1 MIVAEELLWSVMVKA
16 VDGPQVAVSGT
27 MPVEAYDKIG
37 VTVDAGATQQV
48 DLSPGGAADV
58 TALVISPAAPDVLLT
73 YDANGTDI
81 ALDAPHVLL
90 GGAVA
95 LVGDPS
101 SLTFTNGTA
110 TDADITIL
118 VGRDATP

>member
-1 MIVAEELLWSVMVKA
+1 VTEQLIWSVMVKA
-16 VDGPQVAVSGT
+16 VKGPQLSPSGS
-27 MPVEAYDKIG
+27 MDVEAYDKLA

-48 DLSPGGAADV
+48 DLSPGGAAAV
-58 TALVISPAAPDVLLT
+58 TCLVVSPAVPDAQLT
-73 YDANGTDI
+73 YDVGGKDI
-81 ALDAPHVLL
+81 ALDQPHILL

-95 LVGDPS
+95 LAGDPT

-110 TDADITIL
+110 NEATIDIL

>member
-1 MIVAEELLWSVMVKA
+1 MAEELLWSVMVKA

-37 VTVDAGATQQV
+37 VTVAAGATQQV
-48 DLSPGGAADV
+48 DLSPGGAAEV
-58 TALVISPAAPDVLLT
+58 TALVISADAPDVLLT
-73 YDANGTDI
+73 YDVGGNGV

-95 LVGDPS
+95 LIGDPK

-110 TDADITIL
+110 ADADITIL

>member
-1 MIVAEELLWSVMVKA
+1 MAEQLLWSVMVKA
-16 VDGPQVAVSGT
+16 VDGPQVSVSGT
-27 MPVEAYDKIG
+27 MPVEAYDKLG
-37 VTVDAGATQQV
+37 VTVAAGATQQV
-48 DLSPGGAADV
+48 DLSPGGTAEV
-58 TALVISPAAPDVLLT
+58 TAVVISPATPDALLT
-73 YDANGTDI
+73 YDVGGNDI

-95 LVGDPS
+95 LISDPT

-110 TDADITIL
+110 ADTEITIL

>member
-1 MIVAEELLWSVMVKA
+1 MAEELLWSVMVKA

-37 VTVDAGATQQV
+37 VTVAAGATQQI
-48 DLSPGGAADV
+48 DLSPGGAAEV
-58 TALVISPAAPDVLLT
+58 TALVISPDPPDALLT
-73 YDANGTDI
+73 YDVSGSDVP
-81 ALDAPHVLL
+81 LDAPHVLL

-95 LVGDPS
+95 LVGDPT

-110 TDADITIL
+110 ADADITIL